1 MKKFLII
8 ALVMVMLIPAAL
20 FAKGFSVGIGA
31 TAATGSTIASV
42 METQQVDAA
51 IFNYGAYANVK
62 VFLFSVNATLFPIF
76 SEGQQYVPFTG
87 DLSAN
92 LAVDISILRAQ
103 VGLSVNY
110 FGATDFNEWKA
121 QFENE
126 NIMDA
131 PLSLRAEV
139 DIILGD
145 LNIGVWGILPTT
157 LTLNTFDKIFD
168 LDIKDRWQDASLGLC
183 LGFCF

>member
-1 MKKFLII
+1 
-8 ALVMVMLIPAAL
+8 MVMLIPAAL
-20 FAKGFSVGIGA
+20 FAKGFSVGVGA
-31 TAATGSTIASV
+31 TAATGSTISSV
-42 METQQVDAA
+42 LETQQVDVNA
-51 IFNYGAYANVK
+51 FNYGGYANVK
-62 VFLFSVNATLFPIF
+62 AFLVSVNATMFPIF
-76 SEGQQYVPFTG
+76 NEGQQFVYFTG

-92 LAVDISILRAQ
+92 LAVDISVLRVQA
-103 VGLSVNY
+103 GLSVNY
-110 FGATDFNEWKA
+110 FGSTDFDTWA
-121 QFENE
+121 FQFENE

-139 DIILGD
+139 DVILGD

-168 LDIKDRWQDASLGLC
+168 LDVKDRWQDASLGLC

>member
-42 METQQVDAA
+42 METQHVDTAV
-51 IFNYGAYANVK
+51 FNYGAYANVK
-62 VFLFSVNATLFPIF
+62 VFLVSVNATMFPLFNN
-76 SEGQQYVPFTG
+76 ELVHYTG
-87 DLSAN
+87 DISAN
-92 LAVDISILRAQ
+92 FAVDVSVLRVQA
-103 VGLSVNY
+103 GLSVNY
-110 FGATDFNEWKA
+110 FGSTDFDTWA
-121 QFENE
+121 FQFENE

-139 DIILGD
+139 DVILGD

-157 LTLNTFDKIFD
+157 LTFNTFDKIFD

>member
-1 MKKFLII
+1 MKKI
-8 ALVMVMLIPAAL
+8 LVILLVLAIIPAAI

-31 TAATGSTIASV
+31 TAATGATISSV
-42 METQQVDAA
+42 LETQQVDPQA
-51 IFNYGAYANVK
+51 FVYGGYANIK
-62 VFLFSVNATLFPIF
+62 VFLFSVNATMFPVYD
-76 SEGQQYVPFTG
+76 GQVVHYSG
-87 DLSAN
+87 DLAAN
-92 LAVDISILRAQ
+92 LALDVSIVRLQAG
-103 VGLSVNY
+103 VSVNY
-110 FGATDFNEWKA
+110 FGVTDFKDWKF

-145 LNIGVWGILPTT
+145 LNVGVWGILPTT
-157 LTLNTFDKIFD
+157 LTLGTIDKILD
-168 LDIKDRWQDASLGLC
+168 LDIQDRWQDASLGLS